1 MAAKDAGFDPDWSCK
16 GVLEGARR
24 ATEDT
29 PLHVVPVILGWVV
42 ARPSDWGG
50 LVAS

>member
-1 MAAKDAGFDPDWSCK
+1 MVRQE
-16 GVLEGARR
+16 GVSEGARR

-29 PLHVVPVILGWVV
+29 PLHVALLIMGGVV
-42 ARPSDWGG
+42 GRPSDWGG